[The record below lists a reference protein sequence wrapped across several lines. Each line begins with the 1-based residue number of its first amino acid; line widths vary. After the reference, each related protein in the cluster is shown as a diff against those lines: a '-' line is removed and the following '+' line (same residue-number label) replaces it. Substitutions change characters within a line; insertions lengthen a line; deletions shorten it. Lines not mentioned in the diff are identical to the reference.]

1 MQSHFLLVLL
11 WGSAMLLAYCMASSK
26 LSVRPGEH
34 PIILCLSDC
43 PLCQSAT
50 LLSYHVINLILLTPS
65 EQYLAIY
72 NGGNVFCHKMVLGKR
87 CGRARESYSENK
99 RVSNRKRR

>member
-34 PIILCLSDC
+34 PIIFCLSDC

-50 LLSYHVINLILLTPS
+50 LLSCHVINLILLTPS

-72 NGGNVFCHKMVLGKR
+72 NGGNVFCHKMVLGKKVW
-87 CGRARESYSENK
+87 ESE
-99 RVSNRKRR
+99 RKLQ